1 MLAHQLVAQYYPD
14 FPRRRVGRIVTD
26 TTDFMGIGYG
36 DVMALGGR
44 HYLVLRDEKE
54 RSFGLEDP
62 KYWVKRCLELET
74 GESKIVKLVFYEEF
88 PVTLGE
94 LTIQCF
100 RSPRKEARILQ
111 LVAGDRRFM
120 QGRCTLDAAGNEVR
134 ILDILRG
141 ELLANTVH
149 RLAMDHRTYCFSK
162 LPEVLTQFGHAC
174 QAIAFLHQHGENHGD
189 IRRDHLW
196 IENETANLVWID
208 FDYTYEFHENP
219 FGLDIF
225 GLGNLL
231 LYLCGKGFVT
241 HLAMAEDLFSGNRD
255 VVLEAGDFSALFR
268 HRLCNLRKVYP
279 YLPKELN
286 DTLMHFAASSEVF
299 YFHVAEFLEDVER
312 GIAALRQGDWS

>member
-36 DVMALGGR
+36 DVMALGDL

-54 RSFGLEDP
+54 RSFGIEDP

-74 GESKIVKLVFYEEF
+74 GASKIVKLVFYEEF
-88 PVTLGE
+88 PVTIGE
-94 LTIQCF
+94 LTVRCF

-111 LVAGDRRFM
+111 MVQGDRRFM
-120 QGRCTLDAAGNEVR
+120 QGRCVLDAAGNEVR
-134 ILDILRG
+134 ILDIVRG
-141 ELLANTVH
+141 ELFAHAVH
-149 RLAMDHRTYCFSK
+149 RVALDHRRYCFEL
-162 LPEVLTQFGHAC
+162 LPALLERFAGAC
-174 QAIAFLHQHGENHGD
+174 QAIAHLHAHGENHGD

-196 IENETANLVWID
+196 VESETDALVWID

-225 GLGNLL
+225 GLGNIL

-241 HLAMAEDLFSGNRD
+241 RMAMAEEDFGGRRDADL
-255 VVLEAGDFSALFR
+255 EPGDFSILFR

-279 YLPKELN
+279 YLPQAIN
-286 DTLMHFAASSEVF
+286 DVLMHFAASSEVY
-299 YFHVAEFLEDVER
+299 YFQVAELLEDLER
-312 GIAALRQGDWS
+312 GIAALRQGDCS